1 MKIFLEVGSC
11 VYKIFEK
18 RIFTSFTYTIFL
30 TKEEVL
36 NYLNKNNIKEIQVIP
51 SGYFS
56 YIKLYKNKNINNF
69 YIDYLQYSNFKNDLY
84 YIESGL
90 NYKVYSYDT
99 SCLKFL
105 DSFKYKLISLVDWYS
120 ILFKDKQEYLV
131 LDFGHTST
139 RMAFYKKN
147 LLFYKEI
154 PMGGLQLSFL
164 LQDTYSL
171 QLQEAQQIKES
182 SLYSDEIKK
191 IIEEYY
197 ESLLIKVF
205 EHIPKNVKIFI
216 YGQEIK
222 NKILYKKYKNFTDKM
237 MENYYENRY

>member
-1 MKIFLEVGSC
+1 MKIFLEVGSY

-18 RIFTSFTYTIFL
+18 RIFTSFTYTTFL

-36 NYLNKNNIKEIQVIP
+36 NYLNKNKIKEIQVIP
-51 SGYFS
+51 SGYYK

-84 YIESGL
+84 YIQNGL

-105 DSFKYKLISLVDWYS
+105 DNFKYKIISLVDWYS
-120 ILFKDKQEYLV
+120 ILFKNNQEYLV
-131 LDFGHTST
+131 VDFGHTST
-139 RMAFYKKN
+139 RMAFYKKD

-154 PMGGLQLSFL
+154 PKGGIQLSFL
-164 LQDTYSL
+164 LQDAYGI

-182 SLYSDEIKK
+182 CLYSEDMKK
-191 IIEEYY
+191 IIEDYY
-197 ESLLIKVF
+197 DSLLINIF
-205 EHIPKNVKIFI
+205 ENIPDNLSII
-216 YGQEIK
+216 TYGEEIK
-222 NKILYKKYKNFTDKM
+222 NKILYKKYEKM
-237 MENYYENRY
+237 IKLKMGKYYENRY